1 MLRKGHTLIVGC
13 FQFPNTVGADYNRA
27 PESLSATIVRTFPL
41 QLSLVGSQKCWQI
54 FAPNCPLLGRQSMDF
69 RYPWHSM
76 ALGNT
81 QWPITYMTYMYHIL
95 LSYALIILLHPASYY
110 IIFGSPLLVGFWSS
124 RMLRLSSPC
133 FLLTAD
139 LWILVISWRQN
150 WNCSAKWRQW
160 SEWFANWWAVF
171 VPQKSIQHFITCLD
185 IEEKTCFELRCFI
198 GCWRMLQE
206 VLLGP
211 KGNKKHWPAATSL
224 WMCWKGFSSAM
235 SCRNLMQIWPCL
247 DGGNGGLTILMYYP
261 VVF

>member
-13 FQFPNTVGADYNRA
+13 FQSPNTVGADYNRA

-185 IEEKTCFELRCFI
+185 IEEKT
-198 GCWRMLQE
+198 
-206 VLLGP
+206 VLNSG
-211 KGNKKHWPAATSL
+211 AS
-224 WMCWKGFSSAM
+224 
-235 SCRNLMQIWPCL
+235 
-247 DGGNGGLTILMYYP
+247 
-261 VVF
+261 